1 MVLKTVLGAL
11 GLVAALAG
19 APPANAQ
26 AGFPSGP
33 PGAEDYRLT
42 LSSLRAVLPAVQAGA
57 GSRCEKPEEKRDRF
71 AMTLAEMTATLER
84 CAPVRAELARAGVS
98 TREAASVL
106 GAFMYA
112 GRRITLEESA
122 IAVGQQASTLPAG
135 PLKDNVALIRQNEAE
150 LRRLMQAL
158 DRGDGT

>member
-1 MVLKTVLGAL
+1 MVLKTVVGAL

-57 GSRCEKPEEKRDRF
+57 GSRCEKPEKKRDRF
-71 AMTLAEMTATLER
+71 AMTLAEMTAALER
-84 CAPVRAELARAGVS
+84 CAPVRAELA
-98 TREAASVL
+98 
-106 GAFMYA
+106 
-112 GRRITLEESA
+112 
-122 IAVGQQASTLPAG
+122 
-135 PLKDNVALIRQNEAE
+135 NVALIRQNEAE
-150 LRRLMQAL
+150 LRRLMQAF